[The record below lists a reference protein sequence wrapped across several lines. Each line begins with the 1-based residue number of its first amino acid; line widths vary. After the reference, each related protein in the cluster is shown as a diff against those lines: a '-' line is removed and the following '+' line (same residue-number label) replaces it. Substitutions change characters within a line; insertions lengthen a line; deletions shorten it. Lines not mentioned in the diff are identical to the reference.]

1 MCFAQMW
8 VYEDADEDGA
18 PNLYVHHDIILPAFP
33 LSLAWMD
40 CHLSDSS
47 QTANLAAV
55 RARIEILHLV
65 ISTPSANVV
74 RRPGRHS
81 LASES

>member
-1 MCFAQMW
+1 MW

-33 LSLAWMD
+33 LSLAWLD
-40 CHLSDSS
+40 CHLSDSA

-55 RARIEILHLV
+55 RACK
-65 ISTPSANVV
+65 P
-74 RRPGRHS
+74 
-81 LASES
+81 

>member
-1 MCFAQMW
+1 MHAQMW

-33 LSLAWMD
+33 LSLAWLD
-40 CHLSDSS
+40 CHLSDST

-55 RARIEILHLV
+55 RNMHSPLLV
-65 ISTPSANVV
+65 LRVRSSTS
-74 RRPGRHS
+74 
-81 LASES
+81 

>member
-1 MCFAQMW
+1 MRAQMW

-33 LSLAWMD
+33 LSLAWLD
-40 CHLSDSS
+40 CHLADSA

-55 RARIEILHLV
+55 RACTDPRLSSRVCSGLQKQWH
-65 ISTPSANVV
+65 AY
-74 RRPGRHS
+74 
-81 LASES
+81 